1 MRYLPSLRIF
11 RGSLTREEERYGMY
25 ELRLRFRKSNMA
37 WRAGLTPVA
46 NVDHAT
52 GESAGKVVRR
62 RWKLPCSRRRLR
74 LGSLPSFM

>member
-11 RGSLTREEERYGMY
+11 AGSLTREEERCGMY
-25 ELRLRFRKSNMA
+25 ELRLRFRKSNIA
-37 WRAGLTPVA
+37 CRAGLTPVA

-62 RWKLPCSRRRLR
+62 R
-74 LGSLPSFM
+74 

>member
-1 MRYLPSLRIF
+1 MRYLPSFRIF
-11 RGSLTREEERYGMY
+11 AGSLTREEERYGMY
-25 ELRLRFRKSNMA
+25 ELRLRFRKSNIA

-62 RWKLPCSRRRLR
+62 R
-74 LGSLPSFM
+74 